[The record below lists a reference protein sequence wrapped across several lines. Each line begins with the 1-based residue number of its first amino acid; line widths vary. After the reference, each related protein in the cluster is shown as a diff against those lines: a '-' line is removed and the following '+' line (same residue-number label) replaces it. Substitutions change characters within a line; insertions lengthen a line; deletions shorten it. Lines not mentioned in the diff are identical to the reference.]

1 VNKALFKTGLQPGQD
16 IVNRYANDMMA
27 QKYRKAVIK
36 VRTVLSDACFV
47 CIFSMQNWILRVKK
61 ITGTE

>member
-1 VNKALFKTGLQPGQD
+1 M
-16 IVNRYANDMMA
+16 VNRYAKDMMA

-36 VRTVLSDACFV
+36 VRTVLSDAPKE

-61 ITGTE
+61 